1 MFRQRVQTDRQT
13 ESTDRQT
20 DGQKHRDMYRKNE
33 AKLEQAVTVSSA
45 RKFAKGANL
54 FIFIDRFKE
63 RVIYL
68 VFV

>member
-1 MFRQRVQTDRQT
+1 
-13 ESTDRQT
+13 
-20 DGQKHRDMYRKNE
+20 MYRKNE